1 MRFIDDKSLE
11 RLGFKKLLS
20 RVETLS
26 PYGKSKLKGLKNYL
40 RGEEGLLE
48 EEFNKMETFMEFS
61 SNNRDIVRN
70 VEGIIH
76 RLKDIKTA
84 INNCL
89 KEHILDEVDLF
100 EIKAQAL
107 LMEEMNEYLK
117 EFPSELH
124 DFLLKDVSRVIKALD
139 PDNDR
144 TPTFYIYESYS
155 PELREIREKKKGIE
169 KEIYASN
176 DFDEITQLK
185 EERLKVL
192 VEEERVELEIKKKLT
207 SILYDE
213 AEDFLENIEK
223 IGNLDFLMAKVRF
236 AKTYGGIRPEI
247 SKNYEIDVKGL
258 VNIEVREVLE
268 AKSRPFT
275 PIDISIGSGVTIIT
289 GANMGGK
296 SVALKTITEN
306 LLLFH
311 MGFFVIAEEAKFP
324 LIDFVFFISDDMQDI
339 SKGLSTFGAEIMKLK
354 EVNVFLDLGIGF
366 VVFDEF
372 ARGTNPKEGQKFVEA
387 LAKYLNDRPTISLMT
402 THFDGIVREGM
413 NHYQVVGL
421 KNVDFN
427 KLKTKIEL
435 SSNSM
440 GLIQEYMDFRLEKA
454 GKEEVPKD
462 ALNIAKLIGI
472 DKRFT
477 EIILDEYIKE
487 D

>member
-1 MRFIDDKSLE
+1 M
-11 RLGFKKLLS
+11 S

-40 RGEEGLLE
+40 RGEEDLLE

-176 DFDEITQLK
+176 DFDEITRLK

>member
-20 RVETLS
+20 RVETL
-26 PYGKSKLKGLKNYL
+26 PHYGKSKLKGLKNYL
-40 RGEEGLLE
+40 RGEEDLLE
-48 EEFNKMETFMEFS
+48 EEFSKMETFMEFS

-176 DFDEITQLK
+176 DFDEITRLK

>member
-40 RGEEGLLE
+40 RGEEDLLE
-48 EEFNKMETFMEFS
+48 EEFNKMETFMKFS

-100 EIKAQAL
+100 EIKVQAL
-107 LMEEMNEYLK
+107 LMEELNEYLK
-117 EFPSELH
+117 EFPNELH
-124 DFLLKDVSRVIKALD
+124 DFLLKDVSKIIKALD

-176 DFDEITQLK
+176 DFDEITRLK

-427 KLKTKIEL
+427 KLKTKVEL

>member
-40 RGEEGLLE
+40 RGEEDLLE

-139 PDNDR
+139 PDDDR

>member
-40 RGEEGLLE
+40 RGEEDLLE

-176 DFDEITQLK
+176 DFDEITRLK

>member
-40 RGEEGLLE
+40 RGEEDLLK

-176 DFDEITQLK
+176 DFDEITRLK

>member
-40 RGEEGLLE
+40 RGEEDLLE

-139 PDNDR
+139 PDDDR

-176 DFDEITQLK
+176 DFDEITRLK

>member
-26 PYGKSKLKGLKNYL
+26 PYGKNKLKDLKNYL
-40 RGEEGLLE
+40 RGEENILE
-48 EEFNKMETFMEFS
+48 EEFNKMEIFMKFS
-61 SNNRDIVRN
+61 SENRDTVRN
-70 VEGIIH
+70 VEGFIH
-76 RLKDIKTA
+76 RLKDIKTVV
-84 INNCL
+84 NNCL
-89 KEHILDEVDLF
+89 KDHILDEVDLF
-100 EIKAQAL
+100 EIKVQAL

-117 EFPSELH
+117 DFPKELH
-124 DFLLKDVSRVIKALD
+124 CFLLKDVSKIIKALD

-155 PELREIREKKKGIE
+155 EELKEIREKKKNIE

-176 DFDEITQLK
+176 NFDEITKLK
-185 EERLKVL
+185 EQRLNIL
-192 VEEERVELEIKKKLT
+192 VEEERVELDVKKKLT
-207 SILYDE
+207 SILYNE

-236 AKTYGGIRPEI
+236 AKTYGGIRPSI
-247 SKNYEIDVKGL
+247 SRNYEIDVKGL

-275 PIDISIGSGVTIIT
+275 PIDIKIGSGVTIIT

-354 EVNVFLDLGIGF
+354 EVNVFLDLGVGF

-421 KNVDFN
+421 KNVDFD

>member
-40 RGEEGLLE
+40 RGEEDLLE
-48 EEFNKMETFMEFS
+48 EEFNKMETFMKFS
-61 SNNRDIVRN
+61 SDNRDIVRN
-70 VEGIIH
+70 IEGIIH

-107 LMEEMNEYLK
+107 LMEELNEYLK
-117 EFPSELH
+117 EFPTDLH
-124 DFLLKDVSRVIKALD
+124 YFLLKDVSRVIKALD
-139 PDNDR
+139 PDNDK

-176 DFDEITQLK
+176 DFDEITRLK

-192 VEEERVELEIKKKLT
+192 VEEERIELEIKKKLT
-207 SILYDE
+207 LILYDE

>member
-40 RGEEGLLE
+40 RGEEDLLE
-48 EEFNKMETFMEFS
+48 EEFNKMETFMKFF

-100 EIKAQAL
+100 EIKVQAL
-107 LMEEMNEYLK
+107 LMEELNEYLK

-124 DFLLKDVSRVIKALD
+124 DFLLKDVSKIIKALD

-176 DFDEITQLK
+176 DFDEITRLK

>member
-40 RGEEGLLE
+40 RGEEDLLE

-176 DFDEITQLK
+176 DFDEITRLK

-268 AKSRPFT
+268 VKSRPFT

>member
-40 RGEEGLLE
+40 RGEEDLLE
-48 EEFNKMETFMEFS
+48 EEFNKMETFMKFS

-100 EIKAQAL
+100 EIKGQAL
-107 LMEEMNEYLK
+107 LMEELNEYLK
-117 EFPSELH
+117 EFPNELH
-124 DFLLKDVSRVIKALD
+124 DFLLKDVSKIIKALD

-176 DFDEITQLK
+176 DFDEITRLK

>member
-26 PYGKSKLKGLKNYL
+26 PYGKSKLKELKNYL
-40 RGEEGLLE
+40 RGEEDLLE
-48 EEFNKMETFMEFS
+48 EEFNKMETFMKFS

-100 EIKAQAL
+100 EIKVQAF
-107 LMEEMNEYLK
+107 LMEELNEYLK
-117 EFPSELH
+117 EFPTDLH
-124 DFLLKDVSRVIKALD
+124 YFLLKDVSRVIKALD
-139 PDNDR
+139 PDNDK

-176 DFDEITQLK
+176 DFDEITRLK

>member
-26 PYGKSKLKGLKNYL
+26 PYGKSKLKELKNYL
-40 RGEEGLLE
+40 RGEEDLLE
-48 EEFNKMETFMEFS
+48 EEFNKMETFMKFS

>member
-40 RGEEGLLE
+40 RGEEDLLE
-48 EEFNKMETFMEFS
+48 EEFNKMETFMKFS

-89 KEHILDEVDLF
+89 KEHIFDEVDLF
-100 EIKAQAL
+100 EIKVQAF
-107 LMEEMNEYLK
+107 LMEELNEYLK
-117 EFPSELH
+117 EFPTDLH
-124 DFLLKDVSRVIKALD
+124 YFLLKDVSRVIKALD
-139 PDNDR
+139 PDNDK

-176 DFDEITQLK
+176 DFDEITRLK

>member
-11 RLGFKKLLS
+11 RLGFQKLLS

-40 RGEEGLLE
+40 RGEEDLLE
-48 EEFNKMETFMEFS
+48 EEFNKMETFMKFS

-100 EIKAQAL
+100 EIKVQAL
-107 LMEEMNEYLK
+107 LMEELNEYLK
-117 EFPSELH
+117 EFPNELH
-124 DFLLKDVSRVIKALD
+124 DFLLKDVSKIIKALD

-144 TPTFYIYESYS
+144 TPTFYVYESYS

-176 DFDEITQLK
+176 DFDEITRLK

>member
-40 RGEEGLLE
+40 RGEEDLLE
-48 EEFNKMETFMEFS
+48 EEFNKMETFMKFS

-100 EIKAQAL
+100 EIKVQAL
-107 LMEEMNEYLK
+107 LMEELNEYLK

-124 DFLLKDVSRVIKALD
+124 DFLLKDVSKIIKALD

-144 TPTFYIYESYS
+144 IPTFYIYESYS
-155 PELREIREKKKGIE
+155 PELKEIREKKKGIE

-176 DFDEITQLK
+176 DFDEITRLK

>member
-40 RGEEGLLE
+40 RGEEDLLE

-176 DFDEITQLK
+176 DFDEITRLK

-427 KLKTKIEL
+427 KLKTKIKL

>member
-40 RGEEGLLE
+40 RGEEDLLE
-48 EEFNKMETFMEFS
+48 EEFNKMETFMKFS

-100 EIKAQAL
+100 EIKVQAL
-107 LMEEMNEYLK
+107 LMEELNEYLK

-124 DFLLKDVSRVIKALD
+124 DFLLKDVSKIIKALD

-176 DFDEITQLK
+176 DFDEITRLK

-354 EVNVFLDLGIGF
+354 EVNIFLDLGIGF

>member
-40 RGEEGLLE
+40 RGEEDLLE

-124 DFLLKDVSRVIKALD
+124 DFLLKDVSKIIKALD

-176 DFDEITQLK
+176 DFDEITRLK

>member
-40 RGEEGLLE
+40 RGEEDLLE
-48 EEFNKMETFMEFS
+48 EEFNKMEIFMKFS

-70 VEGIIH
+70 VEGLIH
-76 RLKDIKTA
+76 RLKDIKTV

-117 EFPSELH
+117 AFPNELH
-124 DFLLKDVSRVIKALD
+124 SFLLKDVSRVIKALD
-139 PDNDR
+139 PDNDK

-155 PELREIREKKKGIE
+155 PELKEIREKKKGIE

-176 DFDEITQLK
+176 SFDEITRLK

-192 VEEERVELEIKKKLT
+192 VEEERVELEIRKKLT

>member
-11 RLGFKKLLS
+11 GLGFKKLLS

-40 RGEEGLLE
+40 RGEEDLLE
-48 EEFNKMETFMEFS
+48 EEFNKMETFMKFS

-100 EIKAQAL
+100 EIKVQAL
-107 LMEEMNEYLK
+107 LMEELNEYLK
-117 EFPSELH
+117 EFPNELH
-124 DFLLKDVSRVIKALD
+124 DFLLKDVSKIIKALD

-176 DFDEITQLK
+176 DFDEITRLK

>member
-11 RLGFKKLLS
+11 RLGFQKLLS

-40 RGEEGLLE
+40 RGEEDLLE
-48 EEFNKMETFMEFS
+48 EEFNKMETFMKFS

-100 EIKAQAL
+100 EIKVQAL
-107 LMEEMNEYLK
+107 LMEELNEYLK
-117 EFPSELH
+117 EFPNELH
-124 DFLLKDVSRVIKALD
+124 DFLLKDVSKIIKALD

-176 DFDEITQLK
+176 DFDEITRLK

>member
-26 PYGKSKLKGLKNYL
+26 PYGKSKLKELKNYL
-40 RGEEGLLE
+40 RGEEDLLE

>member
-40 RGEEGLLE
+40 RGEEDLLE

-100 EIKAQAL
+100 EIKVQAL
-107 LMEEMNEYLK
+107 LMEEMNEYLR

-176 DFDEITQLK
+176 DFDEITRLK

-236 AKTYGGIRPEI
+236 AKTYGGIRPKI

-477 EIILDEYIKE
+477 EIILDKYIKE